1 MRITMKIDF
10 VDGTSK
16 EVEAR
21 FADFVSFERTWNRSV
36 TKFEDELRLTDL
48 AWIAWHSEI
57 RTKSTTKQFDPDW
70 LNDVEAL
77 NLVGDEAEVADPL
90 VETPQHGD

>member
-36 TKFEDELRLTDL
+36 
-48 AWIAWHSEI
+48 
-57 RTKSTTKQFDPDW
+57 
-70 LNDVEAL
+70 
-77 NLVGDEAEVADPL
+77 
-90 VETPQHGD
+90 

>member
-1 MRITMKIDF
+1 MKVDF

-16 EVEAR
+16 DIEAR

-48 AWIAWHSEI
+48 AWIAWHAEI
-57 RTKSTTKQFDPDW
+57 RMKSTTKQFDPDW

-77 NLVGDEAEVADPL
+77 NLVTEEEEAPLPL
-90 VETPQHGD
+90 VETQQHGG